1 MPVEGWHTGE
11 EDVGDDTAG
20 PDVALGVV
28 VLVENLWGDVVRSSE
43 LLVELLGR
51 VVDEGSTEIDD
62 FDLVKLLVLLKKDV
76 LWLEVSIG

>member
-28 VLVENLWGDVVRSSE
+28 VLVENLWGDVVRGSE
-43 LLVELLGR
+43 LLVELLGW
-51 VVDEGSTEIDD
+51 VVDEGGTEIDD